1 MKVLVIDDAEDM
13 RFLTRLCLSAIGGMQ
28 VLTASSGCE
37 GLQLAEI
44 ERPDCIL
51 LDVMLPD
58 IDGLAT
64 LESLRGNAKTANIP
78 VIFITGEGVTVEKGD
93 LEGSSA
99 IGVITT
105 PFDPAA
111 LPSRVRALLAAGT

>member
-13 RFLTRLCLSAIGGMQ
+13 RFLTRLCLSAIGGMN

-37 GLQLAEI
+37 GLRVAEL

-64 LESLRGNAKTANIP
+64 LESLQNNAKTASIP
-78 VIFITGEGVTVEKGD
+78 VIFITGEGVTVDTDE
-93 LEGSSA
+93 LESSAA
-99 IGVITT
+99 IGV
-105 PFDPAA
+105 
-111 LPSRVRALLAAGT
+111 